1 VINNSPEP
9 QLLPLVEPQLNEK
22 QLLDLERLRDFQPTA
37 IGWALGNVVS
47 YPDVTPEMQPIH
59 ICQFGGEDIEFP
71 LGWFAEYGKGD
82 PPVEFRNFSD
92 EERESLAFG
101 VGTLRLPGLVVVHA
115 VMNKGMTMAQMEEFF
130 GKPGQKEVEVP
141 VLVSLGKAS
150 LQGKTVL
157 AAELWRRGGNVI
169 SLGGFSGDN
178 LEQYLEALGENP
190 SELTTP
196 EAVDKILTM
205 VEEKSASG
213 VREKRNW
220 TAARALDKLCEVFK
234 NGNRPEMVI
243 CDMPGYKLPNE
254 GEMGRMANV
263 FDFMAERS
271 MTMVNLWRMD
281 GEGLQTESRL
291 DYRVVDDYYK
301 QWEEVKADVY
311 RIALRQQYLFMDLVE
326 GDSENF
332 SHDMACWGI
341 EYQKLGDK
349 MAQIYRQQEAEL
361 IEESQPIQVDLRLPE
376 ALKVKD

>member
-1 VINNSPEP
+1 
-9 QLLPLVEPQLNEK
+9 
-22 QLLDLERLRDFQPTA
+22 
-37 IGWALGNVVS
+37 
-47 YPDVTPEMQPIH
+47 
-59 ICQFGGEDIEFP
+59 
-71 LGWFAEYGKGD
+71 
-82 PPVEFRNFSD
+82 
-92 EERESLAFG
+92 
-101 VGTLRLPGLVVVHA
+101 
-115 VMNKGMTMAQMEEFF
+115 
-130 GKPGQKEVEVP
+130 
-141 VLVSLGKAS
+141 
-150 LQGKTVL
+150 
-157 AAELWRRGGNVI
+157 
-169 SLGGFSGDN
+169 
-178 LEQYLEALGENP
+178 
-190 SELTTP
+190 
-196 EAVDKILTM
+196 
-205 VEEKSASG
+205 
-213 VREKRNW
+213 
-220 TAARALDKLCEVFK
+220 
-234 NGNRPEMVI
+234 
-243 CDMPGYKLPNE
+243 
-254 GEMGRMANV
+254 MGRMANV